1 MLTDGTDGRS
11 GPSLS
16 PSRGISYTTAR
27 DMIKENLGVFY
38 EDLRK
43 LGTHSLRSGGASD
56 PGCHDLSDMAMQSHG
71 GWKSV
76 QSKNKY
82 IKPSASMQFEVSKS
96 LSI

>member
-1 MLTDGTDGRS
+1 M
-11 GPSLS
+11 
-16 PSRGISYTTAR
+16 
-27 DMIKENLGVFY
+27 NLGAFF

-43 LGTHSLRSGGASD
+43 LGTRSLRSGGASD
-56 PGCHDLSDMAMQSHG
+56 PGCKDLSNMAVQSHG

-82 IKPSASMQFEVSKS
+82 IQPSAHMQFEVSKN